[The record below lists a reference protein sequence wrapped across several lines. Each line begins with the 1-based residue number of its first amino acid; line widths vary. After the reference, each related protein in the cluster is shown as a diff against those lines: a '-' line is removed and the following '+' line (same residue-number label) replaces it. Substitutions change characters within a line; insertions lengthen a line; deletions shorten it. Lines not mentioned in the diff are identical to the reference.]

1 MADIPPGWQD
11 AESIFR
17 GAAGIPRDIFRVNAA
32 VHLESERQREVEHAK
47 WRVSAVET
55 ILHTHRLRVVR
66 GGEWERDDECLEQRL
81 HAARQELSRLV
92 RKAA

>member
-1 MADIPPGWQD
+1 MLNPFLWAALDIL
-11 AESIFR
+11 
-17 GAAGIPRDIFRVNAA
+17 RDISRVNATA
-32 VHLESERQREVEHAK
+32 HLQSERQREVEHAK
-47 WRVSAVET
+47 WRVSAVES

-66 GGEWERDDECLEQRL
+66 GGEWQRDDESLEQRL